1 MPKVMQ
7 LLSSCL
13 NGFSACFEA
22 ERFAF
27 MLVLVDIRCENTKR
41 APSRAALR
49 AMRTLKRF
57 EDYLEEDDQVF
68 SQLIG
73 QPPFC
78 DSEDLECVA
87 SRVRAE
93 ATNGRLGEAILASF
107 FKV

>member
-1 MPKVMQ
+1 MQ
-7 LLSSCL
+7 LLSSYL
-13 NGFSACFEA
+13 SGFTACFEA

-27 MLVLVDIRCENTKR
+27 MLLLGDIRRENTKR
-41 APSRAALR
+41 PVSCKADLR

-93 ATNGRLGEAILASF
+93 ATNGRVGAAILASF